1 MLTPAQFRENLPE
14 FSDTTRYPDTSV
26 QLHLDVASK
35 LVNEERWG
43 ALYDT
48 GVGWCAAHLITLAT
62 TNEETADKGRIP
74 GQVQGIATAKAVD
87 KVSKS
92 MDVSS
97 VTMADGGFWNM
108 TTYGIKFLNF
118 ARLIGSGGL
127 QL

>member
-1 MLTPAQFRENLPE
+1 MLTIAAFREELPE
-14 FSDTTRYPDTSV
+14 FSDTTRYPDSSV

-35 LVNEERWG
+35 LVNEDRWG
-43 ALYDT
+43 SLYDT
-48 GVGWCAAHLITLAT
+48 GVGWCAAHLIVIAT
-62 TNEETADKGRIP
+62 GNEDAADKGRAP
-74 GQVQGIATAKAVD
+74 GQVQGLATTKAVD

-97 VTMADGGFWNM
+97 VTMSDGGFWNM